1 MSKSVKRCQM
11 MSNDLLPLKL
21 KFYAMLIN
29 PDYVYSLKEVH
40 NILKIHPRKLNR
52 VAVKHNLE
60 KVDNRYL
67 FKGSFIL
74 DVFKKEVS
82 KSVKG
87 LSKDVKQVS
96 NEIQKIPTEINPF
109 ESIKEQFE
117 RYKIEQIE
125 DIDFKF
131 NYKGE
136 LSKIGNLVFVE
147 KGKVYAEY
155 TESEYTFAEQKLTE
169 WRFQQKEIEQHAEQL
184 KTLKITSSE
193 SVEHYKNLFEY
204 QRKQSDRIL
213 RIHEKLVTS
222 INELTNANIQRNVI
236 EAKEKGVIDNDW
248 KPTD

>member
-1 MSKSVKRCQM
+1 MARSGERFFTFTTMKIQPNLVYSVKEA
-11 MSNDLLPLKL
+11 SK
-21 KFYAMLIN
+21 
-29 PDYVYSLKEVH
+29 
-40 NILKIHPRKLNR
+40 ILNVSTRKLHR
-52 VAVKHNLE
+52 IALKSSLD
-60 KVDNRYL
+60 KIDNRYI
-67 FKGSFIL
+67 FKGSFL
-74 DVFKKEVS
+74 LEYFNLPSGEVA
-82 KSVKG
+82 KG
-87 LSKDVKQVS
+87 GESLARSGESLSKD
-96 NEIQKIPTEINPF
+96 IQEIPTEINPF

-155 TESEYTFAEQKLTE
+155 TESEYTFAEQKLAE
-169 WRFQQKEIEQHAEQL
+169 WRFQQKEIEQQAEQL

-236 EAKEKGVIDNDW
+236 EAKEKGVINDDW
-248 KPTD
+248 KTTE

>member
-1 MSKSVKRCQM
+1 MSKDVKKCQK

-96 NEIQKIPTEINPF
+96 NEIQKIPTEINSLETLKQEIEKF
-109 ESIKEQFE
+109 TISEIQELELKLKE
-117 RYKIEQIE
+117 K
-125 DIDFKF
+125 
-131 NYKGE
+131 NE
-136 LSKIGNLVFVE
+136 LSNIGNLWFVK
-147 KGKVYAEY
+147 KGLMLQEY
-155 TESEYTFAEQKLTE
+155 TPIEYDLADQRLTE
-169 WRFQQKEIEQHAEQL
+169 WRFQQKEIEQQAEQL

-236 EAKEKGVIDNDW
+236 EAKEKGVINDDW
-248 KPTD
+248 KPTE

>member
-1 MSKSVKRCQM
+1 MSKDVKKCQK

-21 KFYAMLIN
+21 KFYSMLIN

-96 NEIQKIPTEINPF
+96 NEIQKIPTEINSLETLKQEIEKF
-109 ESIKEQFE
+109 TISEIQELELKLKE
-117 RYKIEQIE
+117 K
-125 DIDFKF
+125 
-131 NYKGE
+131 NE
-136 LSKIGNLVFVE
+136 LSNIGNLWFVK
-147 KGKVYAEY
+147 KGLMLQEY
-155 TESEYTFAEQKLTE
+155 TPIEYDLADQRLTE
-169 WRFQQKEIEQHAEQL
+169 WRFQQKEIEQQAEQL

-236 EAKEKGVIDNDW
+236 EAKEKGVINDDW